1 MDIILLIPIVV
12 FICIILFALLIF
24 FSVKSRTERRKLME
38 KIQYEGGSV
47 GSKSVTGKQ
56 HTSDLN
62 QKRFGQYFL
71 SISSVFGNISKPKSE
86 EGISQIQRSLSN
98 IGYRNSN
105 ASIIY
110 FGSKAL
116 CTFLVP
122 AIGFLLFKVFVS
134 KPIGL
139 FIPIAI
145 IIFLAL
151 IGSYLPSIWLRIKT
165 ANRKEKILEGFPD
178 ALDLL
183 VVCVEAGM
191 GLDAA
196 LDRVGEEMKIS
207 NKIIS
212 EELKLFNKE
221 MRIGKTRRDALKNLA
236 RRTGVEDVN
245 NLVTL
250 LVQTDKFGTSVGQAL
265 RVHSDFMRV
274 QRRQRAEEKAVKLP
288 LKLLFPLIFFIFP
301 SLFVVILG
309 PALTQAYRMFYS
321 H

>member
-1 MDIILLIPIVV
+1 MDIVLLIPIVV
-12 FICIILFALLIF
+12 FICIILFTLLIF

-38 KIQYEGGSV
+38 KIQYSGGSAGV
-47 GSKSVTGKQ
+47 EPATDERRVSGL
-56 HTSDLN
+56 H

-71 SISSVFGNISKPKSE
+71 NLANIFGNVTKPKSE
-86 EGISQIQRSLSN
+86 EDISRVQKSLSN

-110 FGSKAL
+110 FGAKAF
-116 CTFLVP
+116 CTFLMP
-122 AIGFLLFKVFVS
+122 AIGFLLFKLCVS
-134 KPIGL
+134 KPLGSFFL
-139 FIPIAI
+139 IAI
-145 IIFLAL
+145 IVFLAL
-151 IGSYLPSIWLRIKT
+151 IGSYVPSIWLRIKI
-165 ANRKEKILEGFPD
+165 ARRKEKILDGFPD

-207 NKIIS
+207 NGVIS
-212 EELKLFNKE
+212 EELRIFNKE

-309 PALTQAYRMFYS
+309 PALTQAYKLFYG

>member
-1 MDIILLIPIVV
+1 MDIIFLIPIAL
-12 FICIILFALLIF
+12 FICIILFAVMIF
-24 FSVKSRTERRKLME
+24 FSLKSLTERRKLME
-38 KIQYEGGSV
+38 KIQYEGDSV
-47 GSKSVTGKQ
+47 GSKSVTYNHYTSGLQKQ
-56 HTSDLN
+56 
-62 QKRFGQYFL
+62 FGQYFL
-71 SISSVFGNISKPKSE
+71 NISNIFGNIAKPKNE
-86 EGISQIQRSLSN
+86 EDISKIQKSLSN

-116 CTFLVP
+116 CTFLMP
-122 AIGFLLFKVFVS
+122 TIGFLLFKVFVS
-134 KPIGL
+134 KPLGS
-139 FIPIAI
+139 FFPIVI
-145 IIFLAL
+145 IVFLAL
-151 IGSYLPSIWLRIKT
+151 IGSYLPSIWLRIKA
-165 ANRKEKILEGFPD
+165 ANRKEKILESFPD

-221 MRIGKTRRDALKNLA
+221 MKIGKTRRDALKNLA

-250 LVQTDKFGTSVGQAL
+250 LVQTDKFGTSIGQAL
-265 RVHSDFMRV
+265 RIHSDFMRV

-309 PALTQAYRMFYS
+309 PALTQVYRMFYC

>member
-1 MDIILLIPIVV
+1 MDIILLIPIIL
-12 FICIILFALLIF
+12 FICIMLFAILIF

-47 GSKSVTGKQ
+47 GSKSITDKHRTLGLD
-56 HTSDLN
+56 H
-62 QKRFGQYFL
+62 KRLGQYFL
-71 SISSVFGNISKPKSE
+71 NISSTFGNIAKPKSADD
-86 EGISQIQRSLSN
+86 ISQIQKSLSN

-110 FGSKAL
+110 FGSKAF
-116 CTFLVP
+116 CTFLMP
-122 AIGFLLFKVFVS
+122 AVGFLLFKVFVS
-134 KPIGL
+134 KPLGP
-139 FIPIAI
+139 FFPIAI
-145 IIFLAL
+145 IVFLAL
-151 IGSYLPSIWLRIKT
+151 IGSYVPSIWLRIKT

-207 NKIIS
+207 NDIIS

-309 PALTQAYRMFYS
+309 PALTQAYRMFYG